1 MAVFRV
7 EKTGNFTVM
16 ANHHLRDKNLSLK
29 RGRHS
34 HGAQGIDPGG
44 VCRLLPQTERYG
56 AAEGS

>member
-1 MAVFRV
+1 MNELSKIQFQTTQDYQRP
-7 EKTGNFTVM
+7 GP
-16 ANHHLRDKNLSLK
+16 HLQGG

-44 VCRLLPQTERYG
+44 VCRVFPQTERYG